1 MNKQIIIT
9 IGREFGSGGHLI
21 AEKLAEK
28 LNLPLYDKKMI
39 SEVAKASGMD
49 ARVFEK
55 YDEKPVNVLFSRTVN
70 GHSNSMEDT
79 IAEKQFDFLRKKAEA
94 DESFIVV
101 GRCAE
106 TIFKNNANAFHIFI
120 LADKEYKVKRI
131 SEIYNISESEAI
143 AKMYRHDKKRKV
155 YHNRYSK
162 GKWGDSRNYD
172 LCVRSNAL
180 GVEKTVESLL
190 DIIQKKFS

>member
-94 DESFIVV
+94 GESFIVV

-106 TIFKNNANAFHIFI
+106 TIFKNNANAFHNFI